1 MSMQGSIDLIT
12 PQGAVGWIFSPL
24 AGDAIIVQA
33 RLQGR
38 VIGEAVA
45 ERLRPDLAAAGLGDG
60 HHGFEIVFVDELDPA
75 LLPGVTVNPAGGDVA
90 LPRTNLTGLQDFLA
104 SATSRFPAAGRN
116 RSVHG
121 GLWADRTDAARLLRG
136 RIAAGATPAALLDP
150 LRNFIEEGVAIL
162 AEAPARPASA
172 ALTLP
177 PAGDLP
183 LDQPLDPH
191 ASETAR
197 GVLEALAEVLFQP
210 GPLGLLRGL
219 LDDNPVVSR
228 VVLTRGEDGRFD
240 QPSTAEDLP
249 SPAECVLAVIPMGAG
264 AGCLLD
270 VVRGSHTLPE
280 FNAAGQS
287 RWTTPGA
294 AAVFALAAGASVDS
308 LLIEPGEIG
317 VVSAGTLCRL
327 QADAEGAALLAWCI
341 PTRQTARR
349 VLATGQR
356 PFQVRHESG
365 AMVAV

>member
-1 MSMQGSIDLIT
+1 MSMQGSVDLIT
-12 PQGAVGWIFSPL
+12 TQGAVGWIFSRL
-24 AGDAIIVQA
+24 AEEPILVQA

-38 VIGEAVA
+38 IIGEARA

-60 HHGFEIVFVDELDPA
+60 HHGFEIIFVDEVDPA
-75 LLPGVTVNPAGGDVA
+75 LLPGVSVHPAGGDVV

-104 SATSRFPAAGRN
+104 GVTSRFPAAGRH

-150 LRNFIEEGVAIL
+150 LRSFIEDGAVML
-162 AEAPARPASA
+162 GGLPARGLSTDVA
-172 ALTLP
+172 ALPT
-177 PAGDLP
+177 
-183 LDQPLDPH
+183 DQPLAP
-191 ASETAR
+191 ATSEPAR
-197 GVLEALAEVLFQP
+197 EMLEELAELLFQP
-210 GPLGLLRGL
+210 APLGLLRAL

-249 SPAECVLAVIPMGAG
+249 SPGECVLAVIPLGAG

-270 VVRGSHTLPE
+270 VVRGSHALAE

-294 AAVFALAAGASVDS
+294 AAVLALAAGASVDS
-308 LLIEPGEIG
+308 LRIGPGEIA
-317 VVSAGTLCRL
+317 VVSAGTLCRV
-327 QADAEGAALLAWCI
+327 QAEGEGAALLVWCI
-341 PTRQTARR
+341 PTRQTTRR
-349 VLATGQR
+349 LLANGHR
-356 PFQVRHESG
+356 PFRVGHVSG
-365 AMVAV
+365 AMVSV

>member
-1 MSMQGSIDLIT
+1 MSMQGSVDLIT
-12 PQGAVGWIFSPL
+12 TQGAVGWIFSRQ
-24 AGDAIIVQA
+24 AEEAILVQA

-38 VIGEAVA
+38 IIGEARA

-60 HHGFEIVFVDELDPA
+60 HHGFEIIFVDEVDPA
-75 LLPGVTVNPAGGDVA
+75 LLPGVTVHPSGGDVV

-104 SATSRFPAAGRN
+104 SAIARFPAAGRH

-150 LRNFIEEGVAIL
+150 LRSFIEDGVAIL
-162 AEAPARPASA
+162 AEAPAGSGLAAPALPPASA
-172 ALTLP
+172 LP
-177 PAGDLP
+177 RDR
-183 LDQPLDPH
+183 PLDPTGNE
-191 ASETAR
+191 AAR
-197 GVLEALAEVLFQP
+197 EVVEALPDLLFQP
-210 GPLGLLRGL
+210 TPLGLLRAL

-228 VVLTRGEDGRFD
+228 AVLTQGEDGRFD

-249 SPAECVLAVIPMGAG
+249 SPAECVLAVVPLGGG
-264 AGCLLD
+264 AGCTLD
-270 VVRGSHTLPE
+270 VVRGSHALPE

-308 LLIEPGEIG
+308 LRIGPGEIG

-327 QADAEGAALLAWCI
+327 RTEDEGAALLIWCI

-349 VLATGQR
+349 LLANGHR
-356 PFQVRHESG
+356 PFRVGHASG
-365 AMVAV
+365 AMVSV

>member
-24 AGDAIIVQA
+24 AGDAIVVQA

-38 VIGEAVA
+38 IIGEAVA

-75 LLPGVTVNPAGGDVA
+75 LLPGVTVNPAGGNVV

-104 SATSRFPAAGRN
+104 SATSRFPAAGRH

-162 AEAPARPASA
+162 AEAPARSASA

-191 ASETAR
+191 ASDAAR
-197 GVLEALAEVLFQP
+197 EVLEALAEVLFQP

-228 VVLTRGEDGRFD
+228 VVLTRGEDDRFD

-249 SPAECVLAVIPMGAG
+249 SPAECVLVAIPMGAG

-308 LLIEPGEIG
+308 LRIEPGEIG
-317 VVSAGTLCRL
+317 VLSAGTLCRV

-341 PTRQTARR
+341 PARQTARR
-349 VLATGQR
+349 LLAKGHR
-356 PFQVRHESG
+356 PFRVGHVSG
-365 AMVAV
+365 GMVAV